1 MRSMTRLIFALV
13 LLASSTAAMAAARDQ
28 FNQFTQGIKVLDGQF
43 SQQVFDPQG
52 QLSESSSGRIA
63 LAKPRQFRW
72 EYAQPFPQLIVA
84 DGKHVW
90 VFDPDLEQVSVRQQ
104 SLEEQQSPLAGLIDP
119 AVLERQ
125 FKFAEGGDHDGMRW
139 LVLTPLQGDDAQL
152 RQAWLG
158 FGDGEL
164 RQMELRDALDQR
176 TVIVFTNWRR
186 NPKLAADTFRFTPPE
201 GADVI
206 GDMGEDAEVF
216 PQR

>member
-1 MRSMTRLIFALV
+1 MTRLIFALV

-125 FKFAEGGDHDGMRW
+125 FKFAEGGDHDGMSW

>member
-1 MRSMTRLIFALV
+1 MTRLIFALV
-13 LLASSTAAMAAARDQ
+13 LLASSAVAMAAARDQ

-52 QLSESSSGRIA
+52 QLSESSSGQIA
-63 LAKPRQFRW
+63 LSKPRQFRW

-119 AVLERQ
+119 GVLERQ
-125 FKFAEGGDHDGMRW
+125 FKFAEGGDHDGMSW

-158 FGDGEL
+158 FGEGEL

-201 GADVI
+201 GTDVI

-216 PQR
+216 PLR

>member
-1 MRSMTRLIFALV
+1 MTRLIFALV